1 MENLQERQITT
12 IAKAVPLERQMV
24 KVDSTFDDLGIE
36 SLDLVNIVFEI
47 EDEFDIEIPND
58 FNMAELNKVADVKTA
73 LETFLEK
80 VPENVGQ

>member
-1 MENLQERQITT
+1 MENIQERLITT
-12 IAKAVPLERQMV
+12 IAKAIPLERQMV
-24 KVDSTFDDLGIE
+24 KADSTFDDLGIE

-58 FNMAELNKVADVKTA
+58 FNMADLNNVVDIKTA
-73 LETFLEK
+73 IETFLEK